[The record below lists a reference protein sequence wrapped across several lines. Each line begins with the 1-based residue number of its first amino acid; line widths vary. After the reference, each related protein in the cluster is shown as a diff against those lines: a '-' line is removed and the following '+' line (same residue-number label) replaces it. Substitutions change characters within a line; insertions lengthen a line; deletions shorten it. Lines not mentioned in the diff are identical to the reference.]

1 MSSESSY
8 YVPAS
13 SKLPIFM
20 AISLLLFVYGAGYTI
35 NDLGKEDTY
44 SHWIL
49 ISSFLLMWGTMF
61 FWFSEVIKE
70 NDAGMY
76 SNQLNTSF
84 VHGMSWFIFS
94 EVMFFFAFFL
104 SPRLRKNFCGP
115 MVGW

>member
-76 SNQLNTSF
+76 SNNSTHLLCM
-84 VHGMSWFIFS
+84 VCLGLFS
-94 EVMFFFAFFL
+94 LKSCFSLLF
-104 SPRLRKNFCGP
+104 S
-115 MVGW
+115 